1 MLTDSQLK
9 TAFREAFGD
18 GDIRKATRN
27 LTDAEL
33 TALESD
39 PRRRMV
45 GTGAYRRP
53 AEHNLGFI
61 ARLIGKSYK
70 LPSEI

>member
-18 GDIRKATRN
+18 GNPRKATRF
-27 LTDAEL
+27 LTDAEFA
-33 TALESD
+33 ALEAD

-45 GTGAYRRP
+45 GIGAYRRH

-61 ARLIGKSYK
+61 ARLLGQSYK
-70 LPSEI
+70 LPSES